1 MRKFLIGAVA
11 ASTLFSGTAMAAPY
25 QGNDGRGRIE
35 RQDDRGRQQVRQDQH
50 RRSQQASYRDFRR
63 GDRFDQRQARS
74 YREIR
79 NPRTYGFRNPARG
92 QHWVQSG
99 NDALLVGIA
108 SGIVAAVIANAF

>member
-1 MRKFLIGAVA
+1 MRKFLIAAVA

-25 QGNDGRGRIE
+25 QSNDGRGRIE
-35 RQDDRGRQQVRQDQH
+35 RQDDRGRQQVRHNQH
-50 RRSQQASYRDFRR
+50 RRSQQANFRSFR
-63 GDRFDQRQARS
+63 TGDRFDQRQARN

-79 NPRTYGFRNPARG
+79 NPRPYGFLNAARG

-99 NDALLVGIA
+99 NDALLVGIT